1 MKAVEEVLT
10 DYICDQNLTHIDAYF
25 SHDDEDAGKTVA
37 FVCRDTKK
45 VIYKDNDYRGDKM
58 VSEAIKNVLE
68 EIEEQKIVLI
78 VYGGV
83 LSSVMTNTKP
93 SRNPNIYLVDYDID
107 CSEGNDIIDI
117 PQGNGKTEKA
127 VVCEILDWFEDKGDV
142 NQIVNLIENR

>member
-1 MKAVEEVLT
+1 MKKAIEVLT
-10 DYICDQNLTHIDAYF
+10 DYTCDQNLTHIDAYF

-45 VIYKDNDYRGDKM
+45 VIYKDNDYRSDKA
-58 VSEAIKNVLE
+58 VSEAIKTVLK

-78 VYGGV
+78 VSGGV

-93 SRNPNIYLVDYDID
+93 SVNPNVYLVDYDID
-107 CSEGNDIIDI
+107 CSEGHDLIDV

-127 VVCEILDWFEDKGDV
+127 VGCEIVDWFEDKDDV